1 MKVKGDLMDN
11 ELKIKDFLMNNYNY
25 ISTGDFLK
33 LNISK
38 PLIKKYI
45 DSGLIRKVSHGLY
58 IESGSIEDD
67 LYILQRR
74 YPNVIYSYNTALYLL
89 NLLYKESDEI
99 SITVNSKKRV
109 IGDYDIHY
117 VSDKY
122 YDIGIIEIT
131 NMMNNPIKIY
141 NAERCICDM
150 LKSNAFDL
158 NLQNE
163 VLDNYFKSK
172 DKDINRLLEYSKI
185 FNIHDKVNTLVEYAI
200 R

>member
-11 ELKIKDFLMNNYNY
+11 ELKIKDFLNNNYNY
-25 ISTGDFLK
+25 ISTADFLK

-58 IESGSIEDD
+58 IDGGSIEDD
-67 LYILQRR
+67 LYILQKR
-74 YPNVIYSYNTALYLL
+74 YPNIIYSYNTALYLL
-89 NLLYKESDEI
+89 NLLYKESNKI

-122 YDIGIIEIT
+122 YDIGIVEIN
-131 NMMNNPIKIY
+131 NMMNNPIIIY
-141 NAERCICDM
+141 NAERCICDI
-150 LKSNAFDL
+150 LKSNDFDL

-185 FNIHDKVNTLVEYAI
+185 FNIYDKVNTLVEYAI

>member
-11 ELKIKDFLMNNYNY
+11 ELKIKDFLKNNYNY
-25 ISTGDFLK
+25 ISTADFLK

-45 DSGLIRKVSHGLY
+45 GSGLIRKVSHGLY
-58 IESGSIEDD
+58 IDGGSIEDD
-67 LYILQRR
+67 LYILQKR
-74 YPNVIYSYNTALYLL
+74 YPNIIYSYNTALYLL
-89 NLLYKESDEI
+89 NLLYKESDKI
-99 SITVNSKKRV
+99 NITVNSKKRV

-122 YDIGIIEIT
+122 YGIGIVEIT

-150 LKSNAFDL
+150 LKSNNFDL

-172 DKDINRLLEYSKI
+172 DKNINRLLEYSKI
-185 FNIHDKVNTLVEYAI
+185 FNIYDKVNTLVEYAI